1 MMTKFKNF
9 VGRLRGFVRPVPV
22 PADENYDGFTIEE
35 IETEVPTAVA
45 TDVIDSGCE
54 SDCEEPEPW
63 LYRAKKLLPGAP
75 ANKKLF
81 GSFFFLVL
89 GRYLPVLDFLS
100 DLGSAGISYK

>member
-1 MMTKFKNF
+1 MTIFKNF
-9 VGRLRGFVRPVPV
+9 VDRLRGFFRPVPV
-22 PADENYDGFTIEE
+22 APDENDDGFTMEE
-35 IETEVPTAVA
+35 IEPEVLTTVA
-45 TDVIDSGCE
+45 TDVIESGCE

-81 GSFFFLVL
+81 GKFVFLVL

-100 DLGSAGISYK
+100 DIGSAGTS